1 MRKHDERA
9 REAALRIFREDLV
22 DIVLE
27 LTTAIYSGSP
37 ERFRQ
42 VSHNAAGHVRRAVA
56 ALDVADLDHQLNT
69 GRLLFPDRDTLYPG
83 REA

>member
-9 REAALRIFREDLV
+9 REAALRVFREDLV

-83 REA
+83 KEA